1 MNLDAANLTASDL
14 EILTDDELAQL
25 EWRLKWKMQSREKQR
40 PPPGDWVLW
49 LIMAGRGFGKTMTG
63 ANWIA
68 EAAIDD
74 PGSFS
79 GVIAPTLDDVRYTCF
94 EGTTGILSYLPDALI
109 ADYNKS
115 SLIIYLTTGSII
127 RGFGSEK
134 PERLRGPQHHR
145 VWGDELAAWQN
156 TRATYDMMKFG
167 LRLGKNPQF
176 AVTTTPKPLPM
187 VRELV
192 KECEKDAERVA
203 KEQAAEKLVALEEGR
218 PERRIPAKKV
228 LVRGTT
234 YENKQNLAP
243 SFFDE
248 VAKYEG
254 TRLGEQELHGILI
267 DPEEDGI
274 IKRSQFRMWKATA
287 PLPKFIAIIQSLD
300 TAYTEKTF
308 DKKTHQPDPSAS
320 ETWGLFLMNK
330 SELHVML
337 LDAWDD
343 YLALPALIKK
353 VRDESTITYG
363 EIDKP
368 LLGGP
373 LVPTP
378 HASKSVYT
386 GKGIDIFLVED
397 KGSGISLRQMLGM
410 ENLFLEPYNPG
421 RADKLARVHAITP
434 MFAHRRVW
442 AVESEKRPGEFR
454 NWADKVITQLC
465 SYHGPGTVDNDD
477 YVDCMTQALNYF
489 MRHYIQTFVKANKDD
504 AAPEEQKKVVGYD
517 DPNVIQFPTQSPQ
530 NPYAC

>member
-1 MNLDAANLTASDL
+1 MDTSALTAEALDS
-14 EILTDDELAQL
+14 LTDEELMQL
-25 EWRLKWKMQSREKQR
+25 EWRLKWQAQARDKQL
-40 PPPGDWVLW
+40 PPEDPWTLW

-68 EAAIDD
+68 EAAVDD

-94 EGTTGILSYLPDALI
+94 EGVTGILSYVPSCLV

-115 SLIIYLTTGSII
+115 SLIIYLTNGSLI

-156 TRATYDMMKFG
+156 ARQTYDMMKFG

-192 KECEKDAERVA
+192 KECEEDEKR
-203 KEQAAEKLVALEEGR
+203 AALTGK
-218 PERRIPAKKV
+218 PKTKH

-234 YENKQNLAP
+234 YENRENLAP
-243 SFFDE
+243 TFFDDML
-248 VAKYEG
+248 KYEG
-254 TRLGEQELHGILI
+254 TRLGDQELLGKLI

-274 IKRSQFRMWKATA
+274 IKRSQWRMWKSDAQ
-287 PLPKFIAIIQSLD
+287 LPKFVAVIMSLD
-300 TAYTEKTF
+300 TAFTEKTY
-308 DKKTHQPDPSAS
+308 DKKEHQPDPSAS
-320 ETWGLFLMNK
+320 EVWGLFQIK
-330 SELHVML
+330 TEFHVML

-343 YLALPALIKK
+343 FLGLPKLVIR
-353 VRDESTITYG
+353 VRDEMKVTYG
-363 EIDKP
+363 EVDRP

-373 LVPTP
+373 LVPSP
-378 HASKSVYT
+378 FELRGVEQ
-386 GKGIDIFLVED
+386 GRGIDLCIVED
-397 KGSGISLRQMLGM
+397 KGSGISLRQTLAL
-410 ENLFLEPYNPG
+410 ENLLLEPYNPG
-421 RADKLARVHAITP
+421 RADKLARVHQVTP
-434 MFAHRRVW
+434 MFAHGRVW
-442 AVESEKRPGEFR
+442 AVESEKRPGTFKS
-454 NWADKVITQLC
+454 WADKVITQVC

-477 YVDCMTQALNYF
+477 YVDTMSQALNYF
-489 MRHYIQTFVKANKDD
+489 MRNYITSWVKSSKDD
-504 AAPEEQKKVVGYD
+504 KIEGEKDRPAGYD
-517 DPNVIQFPTQSPQ
+517 DPNVIQLQATGT

>member
-1 MNLDAANLTASDL
+1 MTLDLNSIVDEDQLAA
-14 EILTDDELAQL
+14 LTDDELAQL
-25 EWRLKWKMQSREKQR
+25 EWRLKWKSQARPKQL
-40 PPPGDWVLW
+40 PPEGDWSLW

-94 EGTTGILSYLPDALI
+94 EGVTGILSYLPSALI

-115 SLIIYLTTGSII
+115 SLIIYLANGSLI

-156 TRATYDMMKFG
+156 ARATYDMMKFG
-167 LRLGKNPQF
+167 LRLGQSPQF

-192 KECEKDAERVA
+192 KECEADDKECAKTPGRV
-203 KEQAAEKLVALEEGR
+203 
-218 PERRIPAKKV
+218 KKKH

-234 YENKQNLAP
+234 YENKANLAP
-243 SFFDE
+243 AFFTE
-248 VAKYEG
+248 VSKYEG
-254 TRLGEQELHGILI
+254 TRLGDQELLGLLI

-274 IKRSQFRMWKATA
+274 VKRSGWRMWKAKA
-287 PLPKFIAIIQSLD
+287 ALPKFIAILQSMD

-308 DKKTHQPDPSAS
+308 DKKTHSADPSAS
-320 ETWGLFLMNK
+320 ETWGLFMLGK
-330 SELHVML
+330 GELHVML
-337 LDAWDD
+337 LDAWDE
-343 YLALPALIKK
+343 YLGLPALIKK

-373 LVPTP
+373 MVPSP
-378 HASKSVYT
+378 FASKSVYA
-386 GKGIDIFLVED
+386 GKGIDVYLVED

-410 ENLFLEPYNPG
+410 ENLLLEPYNPG
-421 RADKLARVHAITP
+421 RADKLARLHAVTP
-434 MFAHRRVW
+434 MFAHGRVW
-442 AVESEKRPGEFR
+442 AVESDKRPGEYR
-454 NWADKVITQLC
+454 SWAEKVIAQVC

-477 YVDCMTQALNYF
+477 YVDCLTQALNYF
-489 MRHYIQTFVKANKDD
+489 MRLYIQTFVKPNKDD
-504 AAPEEQKKVVGYD
+504 MVPEETKRPTGWD
-517 DPNVIQFPTQSPQ
+517 DPNVIQLYQPII
-530 NPYAC
+530 NPYAA

>member
-1 MNLDAANLTASDL
+1 MDYAALTAQDL
-14 EILTDDELAQL
+14 EALSDDELAAL
-25 EWRLKWKMQSREKQR
+25 EWRLGWAQQARKKQL
-40 PPPGDWVLW
+40 PPDSDVWTLW

-68 EAAIDD
+68 EAALDD
-74 PGSFS
+74 PGSFN

-94 EGTTGILSYLPDALI
+94 EGTTGILSYVPQALI

-115 SLIIYLTTGSII
+115 SLIIYLTNGSLI

-156 TRATYDMMKFG
+156 ARQTYDMMKFG

-192 KECEKDAERVA
+192 KECEDD
-203 KEQAAEKLVALEEGR
+203 EKKALAEGR
-218 PERRIPAKKV
+218 PRRKF

-234 YENKQNLAP
+234 YENRENLAP

-248 VAKYEG
+248 MLKYEG
-254 TRLGEQELHGILI
+254 TRLGEQELEGKLI

-274 IKRSQFRMWKATA
+274 IKRSQWRMWKHDAQ
-287 PLPKFIAIIQSLD
+287 LPRFIAIIMSLD

-308 DKKTHQPDPSAS
+308 DKKNHQPDPSAN
-320 ETWGLFLMNK
+320 EVWGLFQIK
-330 SELHVML
+330 SEMHVML

-343 YLALPALIKK
+343 FLGLPKLCER
-353 VRDESTITYG
+353 VRNEMQVTYG
-363 EIDKP
+363 EVDKP

-373 LVPTP
+373 LIPSRFELPGV
-378 HASKSVYT
+378 AQ
-386 GKGIDIFLVED
+386 GKGIDVCLVED
-397 KGSGISLRQMLGM
+397 KGSGISLRQTLAL
-410 ENLFLEPYNPG
+410 ENLLLEPYNPG
-421 RADKLARVHAITP
+421 RADKLARVHQITP
-434 MFAHRRVW
+434 MFAHGRVW
-442 AVESEKRPGEFR
+442 AVESEKRPGTFKS
-454 NWADKVITQLC
+454 WADKVITQVC

-477 YVDCMTQALNYF
+477 YVDCMSQALNYF
-489 MRHYIQTFVKANKDD
+489 MRNYINSWVKSSKDD
-504 AAPEEQKKVVGYD
+504 VVEGEKPRAVGYE
-517 DPNVIQFPTQSPQ
+517 DPNVIQLHTGT

>member
-1 MNLDAANLTASDL
+1 MDASGLTVEAL
-14 EILTDDELAQL
+14 ESLTDDELLQL
-25 EWRLKWKMQSREKQR
+25 EWRLKWQAQARAKQL
-40 PPPGDWVLW
+40 PPEDPWTLW

-68 EAAIDD
+68 AAAIDD

-94 EGTTGILSYLPDALI
+94 EGVTGILSYVPQCLI

-115 SLIIYLTTGSII
+115 SLIIYLTNGSLI

-156 TRATYDMMKFG
+156 ARQTYDMMKFG
-167 LRLGKNPQF
+167 LRLGRNPQF

-192 KECEKDAERVA
+192 KECEED
-203 KEQAAEKLVALEEGR
+203 EKRSKLTGL
-218 PERRIPAKKV
+218 PKTKH

-234 YENKQNLAP
+234 YENRENLAP
-243 SFFDE
+243 TFFDDML
-248 VAKYEG
+248 KYEG
-254 TRLGEQELHGILI
+254 TRLGDQELLGKLI

-274 IKRSQFRMWKATA
+274 IKRSEWRMWKCDA
-287 PLPKFIAIIQSLD
+287 PLPKFVAVIMSLD

-308 DKKTHQPDPSAS
+308 DKKEHTPDPSAS
-320 ETWGLFLMNK
+320 EVWGLFQIK
-330 SELHVML
+330 TEFHVML

-343 YLALPALIKK
+343 YLGLPKLVTRVREEMK
-353 VRDESTITYG
+353 VTYG
-363 EIDKP
+363 EVDRP

-373 LVPTP
+373 VIPSPYELRGVEQ
-378 HASKSVYT
+378 
-386 GKGIDIFLVED
+386 GRGIDICIVED
-397 KGSGISLRQMLGM
+397 KGSGISLRQTLAL
-410 ENLFLEPYNPG
+410 ENLLLEPYNPG
-421 RADKLARVHAITP
+421 RADKLARVHQVTP
-434 MFAHRRVW
+434 MFSHGRVW
-442 AVESEKRPGEFR
+442 AVESEKRPGTFKS
-454 NWADKVITQLC
+454 WADKVITQCC

-477 YVDCMTQALNYF
+477 YVDTMSQALNYF
-489 MRHYIQTFVKANKDD
+489 MRNYITTWVKGSKDD
-504 AAPEEQKKVVGYD
+504 KIEGEKDRPTGYD
-517 DPNVIQFPTQSPQ
+517 DPNVIQLAATGT